1 VWPLEDS
8 HGLIDK
14 IVRLRGAQVLTSTLI
29 KTPEREVE
37 FFAKLRKSESEK
49 SFPAF
54 FCFGFLNRLVT
65 L

>member
-1 VWPLEDS
+1 
-8 HGLIDK
+8 
-14 IVRLRGAQVLTSTLI
+14 VLTSTLI